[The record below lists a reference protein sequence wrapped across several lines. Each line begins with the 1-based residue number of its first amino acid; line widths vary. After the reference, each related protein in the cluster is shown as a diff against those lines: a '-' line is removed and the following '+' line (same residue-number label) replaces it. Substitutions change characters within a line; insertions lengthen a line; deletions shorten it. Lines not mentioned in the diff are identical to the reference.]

1 MALFQKN
8 ILKKKKKN
16 TVSVF
21 FHKRHILPKAV
32 CPVLFIL
39 LFFLN
44 NAISQNHFQLNIE
57 PLDKEF
63 LFFKKNNIAYQT
75 RLADSLSVIYELEN
89 ILQQLFLQSYFEA
102 SFDSLH
108 FKDSTATAFL
118 HIGKAYKWA
127 GLQNGNVDKIFLEK
141 SGFREKIYANK
152 KLHPAEIKKLKER
165 IVEQAENNGYPF
177 AAVFLDSIYFDKNNV
192 EAKIFLEKGRA
203 VFFDSLSRKG
213 SAKISEN
220 YLRNYLGIQAGDPY
234 SRKKILQIRTRIR
247 ELPFLKEKQNA
258 TVRFTD
264 GKANVQ
270 LYLEKKQASRF
281 DFLLGLLPANNRLE
295 KKLQITGTFNAELQ
309 NQFGFGERLSVSFER
324 LRPQTQQL
332 KMALAWPYLFDLPFG
347 TDGRFDIYKRDT
359 TYTDVIGE
367 AGIQYLL
374 EGGNYLKAFWKTATT
389 NLLSVDT
396 AAIRQGR
403 TPNVL
408 DVKNNS
414 FGLEAGWQNPD
425 YRFNPRNGWYVLGRG
440 SVGMRQILK
449 NQAILNADESFYD
462 TLPGSVFNF
471 NLEATVER
479 YFPIMERSTLKTG
492 VRSGAVISDG
502 GVFQNEQFRIGGNR
516 LLRGFDEESI
526 FATFFAVFTLEYR
539 LLVGPNSYLY
549 AFTDYAYIED
559 RPPGKP
565 LRTDHPLGFGA
576 GLTFETG
583 AGVFGISVAA
593 GKTDGAPADFTNP
606 KIHFGY
612 VSIF

>member
-1 MALFQKN
+1 
-8 ILKKKKKN
+8 
-16 TVSVF
+16 
-21 FHKRHILPKAV
+21 
-32 CPVLFIL
+32 
-39 LFFLN
+39 
-44 NAISQNHFQLNIE
+44 
-57 PLDKEF
+57 
-63 LFFKKNNIAYQT
+63 
-75 RLADSLSVIYELEN
+75 
-89 ILQQLFLQSYFEA
+89 
-102 SFDSLH
+102 
-108 FKDSTATAFL
+108 
-118 HIGKAYKWA
+118 
-127 GLQNGNVDKIFLEK
+127 
-141 SGFREKIYANK
+141 
-152 KLHPAEIKKLKER
+152 
-165 IVEQAENNGYPF
+165 
-177 AAVFLDSIYFDKNNV
+177 
-192 EAKIFLEKGRA
+192 
-203 VFFDSLSRKG
+203 
-213 SAKISEN
+213 
-220 YLRNYLGIQAGDPY
+220 
-234 SRKKILQIRTRIR
+234 
-247 ELPFLKEKQNA
+247 
-258 TVRFTD
+258 
-264 GKANVQ
+264 
-270 LYLEKKQASRF
+270 
-281 DFLLGLLPANNRLE
+281 
-295 KKLQITGTFNAELQ
+295 
-309 NQFGFGERLSVSFER
+309 
-324 LRPQTQQL
+324 
-332 KMALAWPYLFDLPFG
+332 
-347 TDGRFDIYKRDT
+347 
-359 TYTDVIGE
+359 
-367 AGIQYLL
+367 
-374 EGGNYLKAFWKTATT
+374 
-389 NLLSVDT
+389 
-396 AAIRQGR
+396 
-403 TPNVL
+403 
-408 DVKNNS
+408 NNS

>member
-374 EGGNYLKAFWKTATT
+374 EGGNYLKAF
-389 NLLSVDT
+389 
-396 AAIRQGR
+396 
-403 TPNVL
+403 
-408 DVKNNS
+408 
-414 FGLEAGWQNPD
+414 
-425 YRFNPRNGWYVLGRG
+425 
-440 SVGMRQILK
+440 
-449 NQAILNADESFYD
+449 
-462 TLPGSVFNF
+462 
-471 NLEATVER
+471 
-479 YFPIMERSTLKTG
+479 
-492 VRSGAVISDG
+492 
-502 GVFQNEQFRIGGNR
+502 
-516 LLRGFDEESI
+516 
-526 FATFFAVFTLEYR
+526 
-539 LLVGPNSYLY
+539 
-549 AFTDYAYIED
+549 
-559 RPPGKP
+559 
-565 LRTDHPLGFGA
+565 
-576 GLTFETG
+576 
-583 AGVFGISVAA
+583 
-593 GKTDGAPADFTNP
+593 
-606 KIHFGY
+606 
-612 VSIF
+612 